1 MTISEAVA
9 RALKENK
16 SITRSSLQ
24 DLGFEVLPTDS
35 SDCCYIVSTD
45 KKQKPARCWNP
56 TANDL
61 VADDWELVIRGINL
75 ETKSAVRAEGG
86 EKMLESPRNRINGTD
101 EFMVQRSAARILEE
115 MQKSGWTQGE
125 AELLPKYLESAIKQN
140 SERIRKLK
148 PFAICEITKES
159 L

>member
-16 SITRSSLQ
+16 SITRSRLQ
-24 DLGFEVLPTDS
+24 DFGFEVFPTDS

-45 KKQKPARCWNP
+45 KKQQPGRCWNP

-61 VADDWELVIRGINL
+61 VADDWELVIREINL
-75 ETKSAVRAEGG
+75 ETKSAVRPEGG

-101 EFMVQRSAARILEE
+101 EFMVQRSATRILEE
-115 MQKSGWTQGE
+115 MQKNGWTQGE

-140 SERIRKLK
+140 RTR
-148 PFAICEITKES
+148 
-159 L
+159 

>member
-1 MTISEAVA
+1 MLIEVKGKERTLKDLEKAQKLIKEAGSILYRTPTILGLEACDTETKTIS
-9 RALKENK
+9 
-16 SITRSSLQ
+16 
-24 DLGFEVLPTDS
+24 
-35 SDCCYIVSTD
+35 
-45 KKQKPARCWNP
+45 
-56 TANDL
+56 
-61 VADDWELVIRGINL
+61 
-75 ETKSAVRAEGG
+75 EGG

-125 AELLPKYLESAIKQN
+125 TELLPKYLESAIKQN

>member
-1 MTISEAVA
+1 
-9 RALKENK
+9 
-16 SITRSSLQ
+16 
-24 DLGFEVLPTDS
+24 
-35 SDCCYIVSTD
+35 
-45 KKQKPARCWNP
+45 
-56 TANDL
+56 
-61 VADDWELVIRGINL
+61 
-75 ETKSAVRAEGG
+75 
-86 EKMLESPRNRINGTD
+86 MLESPRNRINGTD

-148 PFAICEITKES
+148 PYGMSGMVYGKGTWSVCVTTAMRQCMDTGNQRRKK